1 MYVNNP
7 NVENLK
13 SAQETPA
20 SLEVREEVA
29 GLDYEIDVLSQFKAN
44 MAQLEDL
51 QMRLKF
57 VLGEVSGL
65 LKKR

>member
-1 MYVNNP
+1 MLVNNT
-7 NVENLK
+7 NVEKINQT
-13 SAQETPA
+13 QEKVVNEGHEAAT
-20 SLEVREEVA
+20 
-29 GLDYEIDVLSQFKAN
+29 GLSYEIDVLSQFKAN

-57 VLGEVSGL
+57 VMNEVSGL